1 MCYYTVVY
9 AYIHI
14 HTILNYTVLY
24 TLELAGQDGDAYEG
38 ATAGKKT
45 SAGGATSNI
54 SKTSKSRSEG
64 KESRK

>member
-1 MCYYTVVY
+1 MLSLY
-9 AYIHI
+9 A
-14 HTILNYTVLY
+14 
-24 TLELAGQDGDAYEG
+24 LELAGQDGEAYEG
-38 ATAGKKT
+38 TSAGKKT